1 VVGSADSARPL
12 VFIIA
17 GEPSGD
23 VLGAR
28 LMASL
33 RRRFGG
39 GVRFAGVGGPQ
50 MQSEGLN
57 SLFPMQELS
66 LLGAAELLPHLPRLL
81 RRIRET
87 AAAVSL
93 ARPDT
98 VLSIDAP
105 GFSFRVG
112 ARLAGQGIPLV
123 HYVAPQVWA
132 WRPGRA
138 RKIAGFLDHLLALFP
153 FEPPHFEAV
162 GLPCTFVGHPVLE
175 SGADEGD
182 GTGFRIRAG
191 IAGDAPV
198 VCLLPGSRRSE
209 IRRLLPVFGRAAVRM
224 AAAKPGL
231 RFVLP
236 AVASLAGEITRLV
249 AGWPLPEVVVCH
261 EEQRFDAFA
270 AADVALAASGTVALE
285 LAMAGT
291 PTVIAYRLS
300 PATAWLVRRAIR
312 VPYVNLVN
320 ILVGERIV
328 PELLQGD
335 CRPELLA
342 AEVLRLFDDGEARA
356 RQRTAQR
363 AAVAALGNASG
374 QPPSERA
381 AQVIAEVIA
390 GGTRLAHAPT
400 LTLPAPSG

>member
-1 VVGSADSARPL
+1 VVGSAGSHWPR

-28 LMASL
+28 LMAAL
-33 RRRFGG
+33 QRRFEGRL
-39 GVRFAGVGGPQ
+39 RFAGVGGSN
-50 MQSEGLN
+50 MQDEGLN
-57 SLFPMQELS
+57 SLFPMEELS
-66 LLGAAELLPHLPRLL
+66 LLGAAEVLPHLPRLL

-87 AAAVSL
+87 AAAASV

-138 RKIAGFLDHLLALFP
+138 RKIAGFLDHLLALLP
-153 FEPPHFEAV
+153 FEPPYFEAV

-175 SGADEGD
+175 SGADAGD
-182 GTGFRIRAG
+182 GAGFRSRTG
-191 IAGDAPV
+191 IPLDTPV
-198 VCLLPGSRRSE
+198 LCLLPGSRRSE
-209 IRRLLPVFGRAAVRM
+209 IRRLLPVFGRTVTRL
-224 AAAKPGL
+224 AAAKPDL

-236 AVASLAGEITRLV
+236 AVAGLIGEISGEV
-249 AGWPLPEVVVCH
+249 AGWPVPGVIICPEN
-261 EEQRFDAFA
+261 ERFDAFA
-270 AADVALAASGTVALE
+270 AANVALAASGTVALE

-312 VPYVNLVN
+312 VPCVNLVN
-320 ILVGERIV
+320 ILVGERVV

-335 CRPELLA
+335 CRPDLLA
-342 AEVLRLFDDGEARA
+342 AEVLRLFDDGDARA
-356 RQRTAQR
+356 SQRAAQR
-363 AAVAALGNASG
+363 AAIAALGNVGG

-381 AQVIAEVIA
+381 AQVIADVIS
-390 GGTRLAHAPT
+390 GGTRLAHAPA
-400 LTLPAPSG
+400 LALPGPPG